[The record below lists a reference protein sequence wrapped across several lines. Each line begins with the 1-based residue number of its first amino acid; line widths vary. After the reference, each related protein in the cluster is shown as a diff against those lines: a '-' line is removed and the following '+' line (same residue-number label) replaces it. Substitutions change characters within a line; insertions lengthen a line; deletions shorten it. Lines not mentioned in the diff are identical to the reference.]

1 MEKQNQEQW
10 WSFYL
15 VRYAQGT
22 VFGAVIVFFLFSQNQ
37 ALKPLLFI
45 PNDGNGFG
53 ISHLILLGIYGLAY
67 CYISSAPILV
77 LHAARAFLFKEKR
90 TDKTSKPCKIIILIT
105 LAGAAATLIA
115 PIGNE
120 RADLYKFFAA
130 SLYLFI
136 IFMQFSALIN
146 IKSNWTDIIN
156 YYNVVTKARECNA
169 EYVESYRHIRE
180 HANSFLIIIFQ
191 LALAIPIH
199 AFTYNLI
206 GVEGIIKNIY
216 FIFLFWVIP
225 PACIWIFGHGLE
237 YQLIKSKNIK

>member
-22 VFGAVIVFFLFSQNQ
+22 VFGAIIVFFLFSQNI

-45 PNDGNGFG
+45 PNYGNNFG

-77 LHAARAFLFKEKR
+77 LHAARALLFKEKR
-90 TDKTSKPCKIIILIT
+90 TNKTSKSCTVIILIT
-105 LAGAAATLIA
+105 LTGVAAILIYMVCD
-115 PIGNE
+115 E
-120 RADLYKFFAA
+120 RIETYALFAA
-130 SLYLFI
+130 LLYLFI
-136 IFMQFSALIN
+136 ISMQFYALIK

-156 YYNVVTKARECNA
+156 YYNVVTKARGCNA

-180 HANSFLIIIFQ
+180 HANSFMIIIFQ

-199 AFTYNLI
+199 AFTYNLHD
-206 GVEGIIKNIY
+206 VESIIKNIY
-216 FIFLFWVIP
+216 FIFLLWVIP
-225 PACIWIFGHGLE
+225 PACIWIFGQGLE